1 MPDRAPARPEEAL
14 EELRGWASDGKP
26 VTEYG
31 ADTYPGLHA
40 QPPPPP
46 GVNRVGGNKKGV
58 FTRDRRP
65 NYSSASRGSARS
77 QEDGS
82 PLPGRRPR

>member
-46 GVNRVGGNKKGV
+46 ASTASAATSKA
-58 FTRDRRP
+58 
-65 NYSSASRGSARS
+65 SSPGTV
-77 QEDGS
+77 S
-82 PLPGRRPR
+82 PRPRRSCCVAGGGARADRVPRTW